1 MKPGPRERSGT
12 AQSMP
17 RPVHAAPRPSTPSS
31 KQEPPWSAEQWA
43 EQVPPV
49 VASVGLS
56 PTPAQLAALAGYM
69 ALLQRW
75 NATYNLTALRSPQD
89 MLSHHL
95 ADCLVVVEPLLAHL
109 GLDWDQAQSVPSRF
123 NLLDV
128 GSGGGLPGVVLAI
141 LCPTVAV
148 TCVDTVGK
156 KAAFIRQVA
165 AELKLPNLRAEHARV
180 EQLKGH
186 FDVVASRAFA
196 SLVDFT
202 DWTRQLLRPDQGVW
216 MAMKGRAPDEE
227 LQALP
232 ETVRIDRRQPLQVPS
247 LEAERC
253 LVWMSP
259 QAHSATKKD

>member
-1 MKPGPRERSGT
+1 
-12 AQSMP
+12 MP
-17 RPVHAAPRPSTPSS
+17 RAVNPGARAVPR
-31 KQEPPWSAEQWA
+31 QEAPWSAEQWA

-49 VASVGLS
+49 MASVGLAA
-56 PTPAQLAALAGYM
+56 TPEQLAALAGYM

-95 ADCLVVVEPLLAHL
+95 ADCLVVVEPLLVHL
-109 GLDWDQAQSVPSRF
+109 RIDWAQAQALPPRF
-123 NLLDV
+123 SLLDV

-141 LCPTVAV
+141 LCPAVAV

-180 EQLKGH
+180 EQLKGR

-202 DWTRQLLRPDQGVW
+202 DWTRQLLDPDHGVW
-216 MAMKGRAPDEE
+216 MAMKGRAPDDE
-227 LQALP
+227 LQALSDA
-232 ETVRIDRRQPLQVPS
+232 VCIDRQQPLQVPG
-247 LEAERC
+247 LGAERC
-253 LVWMSP
+253 LVWMTP
-259 QAHSATKKD
+259 RKHRLTED

>member
-1 MKPGPRERSGT
+1 MKPGPRGRSVT
-12 AQSMP
+12 AQSIS
-17 RPVHAAPRPSTPSS
+17 RPVNAAPRPSTPSS

-202 DWTRQLLRPDQGVW
+202 DWTRQLLRPDHGIW
-216 MAMKGRAPDEE
+216 MAMKGKMPDDE
-227 LQALP
+227 LAALP
-232 ETVRIDRRQPLQVPS
+232 KTVSVQRHQALQVPG
-247 LEAERC
+247 LYAERC
-253 LVWMSP
+253 LLWLIP
-259 QAHSATKKD
+259 QLEGGTQKG